1 MRKGQNPA
9 KFVKDVARPE
19 RITVALLNY
28 IPFLSGFYAETLDV
42 LKVCMES
49 MRKDAGL
56 PFDLMVFDNGSCP
69 EVRDFLLR
77 EKEDGRIQYL
87 ILAEKNMGKGGAWN
101 VMLAGAPGEIIAY
114 TDSDVLFS
122 PRWLSRSVEILET
135 FPNVGMVTA
144 RPFRTPPEF
153 LESTLKWAREN
164 ARLEEGQFIPWETF
178 LEFNLS
184 LGQTEEENR
193 KVYAETSDWRI
204 TYNPMSLR
212 GAQRRSNLPVNA
224 ETASFQDALQ
234 SHSALAVTSN
244 EIVAYAGASHWQFT
258 AYKSTLQQF
267 LPFDMDKPMGQVRQ
281 LDKRMN
287 DAGLLRLMV
296 SDPLAMNLS
305 NTLGYLRGELGKE
318 SGKVRSKKR
327 TGWKRRVLE
336 LGPIKKML
344 LTVYNKIFNWYYS

>member
-19 RITVALLNY
+19 RITAALLNY

-42 LKVCMES
+42 LKVCLVS

-69 EVRDFLLR
+69 EVREYLIN
-77 EKEDGRIQYL
+77 EKEEGRIQYL
-87 ILAEKNMGKGGAWN
+87 ILSEKNMGKGGAWN

-122 PRWLSRSVEILET
+122 PNWLSRSVEILET

-153 LESTLKWAREN
+153 YESTLKWARDSE
-164 ARLEEGQFIPWETF
+164 RVTLEEGQFIPWETF

-193 KVYAETSDWRI
+193 KVYAATRDWRI
-204 TYNPMSLR
+204 TY
-212 GAQRRSNLPVNA
+212 GAAKSPKGERSGPA
-224 ETASFQDALQ
+224 EGTQ
-234 SHSALAVTSN
+234 SKS
-244 EIVAYAGASHWQFT
+244 IVAFAGASHWQFT

-287 DAGLLRLMV
+287 DAGMLRLMV
-296 SDPLAMNLS
+296 SDPLAMNMS
-305 NTLGYLRGELGKE
+305 NTLGYLRGELGKQTAK
-318 SGKVRSKKR
+318 GKKR
-327 TGWKRRVLE
+327 ISFPRSVLE
-336 LGPIKKML
+336 LGPIKRIML
-344 LTVYNKIFNWYYS
+344 AVYNKIFNWYYS

>member
-56 PFDLMVFDNGSCP
+56 PFDLMVFDNGSCA
-69 EVRDFLLR
+69 EVRDFLVT

-153 LESTLKWAREN
+153 IESTLKWAQN
-164 ARLEEGQFIPWETF
+164 AKHTSLEEGQFIPWETF

-184 LGQTEEENR
+184 LGQTEEENK
-193 KVYAETSDWRI
+193 KVYAETRDWKI
-204 TYNPMSLR
+204 TFRPPEKASGLR
-212 GAQRRSNLPVNA
+212 ERSAAQSKGV
-224 ETASFQDALQ
+224 
-234 SHSALAVTSN
+234 
-244 EIVAYAGASHWQFT
+244 VAYAGASHWQFT

-296 SDPLAMNLS
+296 SDPLAMNMS
-305 NTLGYLRGELGKE
+305 NTLGFLKGELGKE
-318 SGKVRSKKR
+318 SGNERRKKKE
-327 TGWKRRVLE
+327 GFARRVLE

-344 LTVYNKIFNWYYS
+344 LTMYNKIFHWYYS

>member
-9 KFVKDVARPE
+9 KFVKDVAKPE

-42 LKVCMES
+42 LKVSLES

-56 PFDLMVFDNGSCP
+56 PFDLMIFDNGSCK
-69 EVRDFLLR
+69 EVREYLVN
-77 EKEDGRIQYL
+77 EKEEGRIQYL
-87 ILAEKNMGKGGAWN
+87 ILSEKNMGKGGAWN

-114 TDSDVLFS
+114 TDADVLFS
-122 PRWLSRSVEILET
+122 PNWLSRSVEILET

-153 LESTLKWAREN
+153 YETTLQWAKEN
-164 ARLEEGQFIPWETF
+164 AKLEDGQFIPWETF

-184 LGQTEEENR
+184 LGQTEEENK
-193 KVYAETSDWRI
+193 KVYAETKDWRI
-204 TYNPMSLR
+204 QYKS
-212 GAQRRSNLPVNA
+212 V
-224 ETASFQDALQ
+224 TA
-234 SHSALAVTSN
+234 
-244 EIVAYAGASHWQFT
+244 IAGASHWQFT
-258 AYKSTLQQF
+258 SYKSTLGQF

-296 SDPLAMNLS
+296 SDPLAMNMS
-305 NTLGYLRGELGKE
+305 NTLGYLRGELKAEGRRRKVGLGK
-318 SGKVRSKKR
+318 
-327 TGWKRRVLE
+327 RVLE
-336 LGPIKKML
+336 IGVVKKILLGI
-344 LTVYNKIFNWYYS
+344 YNKIFSWYYS

>member
-9 KFVKDVARPE
+9 KFVKDVARHE

-56 PFDLMVFDNGSCP
+56 PFDLMVFDNGSC
-69 EVRDFLLR
+69 EEARDFLVN
-77 EKEDGRIQYL
+77 EKEERRIQYL
-87 ILAEKNMGKGGAWN
+87 ILSEKNVGKGGAWN
-101 VMLAGAPGEIIAY
+101 VILAGAPGEIVAY

-122 PRWLSRSVEILET
+122 PNWLSRSVEILET
-135 FPNVGMVTA
+135 FPSVGMVTA

-153 LESTLKWAREN
+153 YESTLKWAREN
-164 ARLEEGQFIPWETF
+164 AKLEEGQFIPWETF

-193 KVYAETSDWRI
+193 KVYEETRDWRI
-204 TYNPMSLR
+204 TMSLR
-212 GAQRRSNLPVNA
+212 GAVLWPRSNPLLNE
-224 ETASFQDALQ
+224 ETASWHEAP
-234 SHSALAVTSN
+234 LAATSD
-244 EIVAYAGASHWQFT
+244 EIVAFAGASHWQFT

-267 LPFDMDKPMGQVRQ
+267 LPFEMDKPMGQVRQ

-296 SDPLAMNLS
+296 SDPLAMNMS
-305 NTLGYLRGELGKE
+305 NTLGYLRGELKG
-318 SGKVRSKKR
+318 SAPKKR
-327 TGWKRRVLE
+327 PSLGKRLLE
-336 LGPIKKML
+336 LAPIKKL
-344 LTVYNKIFNWYYS
+344 LLAIYNKIFRLYYE

>member
-42 LKVCMES
+42 LKVSLES

-56 PFDLMVFDNGSCP
+56 PFDLMVFDNGSCA
-69 EVRDFLLR
+69 EVRDFLVK
-77 EKEDGRIQYL
+77 EKEEGRIQYL
-87 ILAEKNMGKGGAWN
+87 ILSEKNMGKGGAWN

-122 PRWLSRSVEILET
+122 PKWLSRSVEILET

-153 LESTLKWAREN
+153 YESTLKWAVDS
-164 ARLEEGQFIPWETF
+164 AKLEDGQFLPWETF

-184 LGQTEEENR
+184 LGQTEEENK
-193 KVYAETSDWRI
+193 KVYAETKDWRI

-212 GAQRRSNLPVNA
+212 PVKRGSNLPINE
-224 ETASFQDALQ
+224 ETASQKT
-234 SHSALAVTSN
+234 LAATSK
-244 EIVAYAGASHWQFT
+244 EIVAFAGASHWQFT

-296 SDPLAMNLS
+296 SDPLVMNMS
-305 NTLGYLRGELGKE
+305 NTLGYLRGELKDAGKKK
-318 SGKVRSKKR
+318 SVSFGK
-327 TGWKRRVLE
+327 RVLE
-336 LGPIKKML
+336 IGFIKRIL
-344 LTVYNKIFNWYYS
+344 LAVYNKIFSWYYS

>member
-42 LKVCMES
+42 LKVSLES
-49 MRKDAGL
+49 MRRDAGL
-56 PFDLMVFDNGSCP
+56 PFDLMVFDNGSCK
-69 EVRDFLLR
+69 EVREYLVK
-77 EKEDGRIQYL
+77 EKEEGRIQYL
-87 ILAEKNMGKGGAWN
+87 ILSAKNMGKGGAWN
-101 VMLAGAPGEIIAY
+101 VMLTGAPGEIISY

-122 PRWLSRSVEILET
+122 PNWLSRSVEILET

-153 LESTLKWAREN
+153 YEATLKWAKN
-164 ARLEEGQFIPWETF
+164 AEHTILDDGQFIPWETF

-193 KVYAETSDWRI
+193 KVYAETRDWRI
-204 TYNPMSLR
+204 TFRPEHSSER
-212 GAQRRSNLPVNA
+212 
-224 ETASFQDALQ
+224 TQ
-234 SHSALAVTSN
+234 SKDVIAM
-244 EIVAYAGASHWQFT
+244 AGASHWQFT

-267 LPFDMDKPMGQVRQ
+267 LPFEMDKPMGQVRQ

-296 SDPLAMNLS
+296 SDPLAMNMS
-305 NTLGYLRGELGKE
+305 NTLGYLRGELGKT
-318 SGKVRSKKR
+318 GVKSKKKA
-327 TGWKRRVLE
+327 GFVRRLLE
-336 LGPIKKML
+336 VGFVKKIL
-344 LTVYNKIFNWYYS
+344 LAVYNKIFAWYYS

>member
-9 KFVKDVARPE
+9 KSVKDVAHPE

-42 LKVCMES
+42 LRVCMQS

-69 EVRDFLLR
+69 EVRDFLVK
-77 EKEDGRIQYL
+77 EKEEGRIQYL

-122 PRWLSRSVEILET
+122 SNWLKRSVEILEV

-153 LESTLKWAREN
+153 YEGTLKWAKEN
-164 ARLEEGQFIPWETF
+164 AALEEGQFIPWETF

-184 LGQTEEENR
+184 LGQTEEENK
-193 KVYAETSDWRI
+193 KVYAETRDWRI
-204 TYNPMSLR
+204 SYK
-212 GAQRRSNLPVNA
+212 GI
-224 ETASFQDALQ
+224 
-234 SHSALAVTSN
+234 SAM
-244 EIVAYAGASHWQFT
+244 AGASHWQFT
-258 AYKSTLQQF
+258 AYKFRLQQF

-305 NTLGYLRGELGKE
+305 NTLGYLRGELKISEGRKRASAGKRILE
-318 SGKVRSKKR
+318 I
-327 TGWKRRVLE
+327 VL
-336 LGPIKKML
+336 IKKVL
-344 LTVYNKIFNWYYS
+344 LMIYNKIFHWYYS

>member
-1 MRKGQNPA
+1 MTFDPNLELDTDMRKGQNPA
-9 KFVKDVARPE
+9 KFVKDVPRPE
-19 RITVALLNY
+19 RITAALLNY

-42 LKVCMES
+42 LKVSLES
-49 MRKDAGL
+49 MRRDAGL

-69 EVRDFLLR
+69 EVRDFLMK
-77 EKEDGRIQYL
+77 EKDAGRIQYL
-87 ILAEKNMGKGGAWN
+87 ILSEKNVGKGGAWN

-122 PRWLSRSVEILET
+122 PKWLSRSVEILET

-153 LESTLKWAREN
+153 LESTIKWAREN
-164 ARLEEGQFIPWETF
+164 ATLEEGQFIPWETF

-193 KVYAETSDWRI
+193 KVYAETKDRRI
-204 TYNPMSLR
+204 RYK
-212 GAQRRSNLPVNA
+212 GV
-224 ETASFQDALQ
+224 TAM
-234 SHSALAVTSN
+234 
-244 EIVAYAGASHWQFT
+244 AGASHWQFT
-258 AYKSTLQQF
+258 AYKSILQQF

-305 NTLGYLRGELGKE
+305 NTLGYIRGELKPGEK
-318 SGKVRSKKR
+318 KKR
-327 TGWKRRVLE
+327 VPLGKRVLE
-336 LGPIKKML
+336 IELIKKVL
-344 LTVYNKIFNWYYS
+344 LAIYNRIFSWYYS

>member
-9 KFVKDVARPE
+9 KFVKDVAKPE

-42 LKVCMES
+42 LKVSLES

-56 PFDLMVFDNGSCP
+56 PFDLMIFDNGSCA
-69 EVRDFLLR
+69 EVREFLVN
-77 EKEDGRIQYL
+77 EKEERRIQYL
-87 ILAEKNMGKGGAWN
+87 ILSEKNVGKGGAWN

-114 TDSDVLFS
+114 TDADVLFS
-122 PRWLSRSVEILET
+122 PNWLSRSVEILET

-153 LESTLKWAREN
+153 YESTLKWAKAN
-164 ARLEEGQFIPWETF
+164 AQLDEGQFIAWETF

-184 LGQTEEENR
+184 LGQTEEENK
-193 KVYAETSDWRI
+193 KVYAETKDWRI
-204 TYNPMSLR
+204 QYKN
-212 GAQRRSNLPVNA
+212 V
-224 ETASFQDALQ
+224 TA
-234 SHSALAVTSN
+234 
-244 EIVAYAGASHWQFT
+244 IAGASHWQFT
-258 AYKSTLQQF
+258 SYKSTLQQF

-296 SDPLAMNLS
+296 SDPLAMNMS
-305 NTLGYLRGELGKE
+305 NTLGYLRGELRKEGRRQKASFGK
-318 SGKVRSKKR
+318 
-327 TGWKRRVLE
+327 RVLE
-336 LGPIKKML
+336 IGFIKKIL
-344 LTVYNKIFNWYYS
+344 LAIYNKIFSWYY

>member
-49 MRKDAGL
+49 MRTDAGL
-56 PFDLMVFDNGSCP
+56 PFDLMVFDNGSC
-69 EVRDFLLR
+69 EEARDFLVK
-77 EKEDGRIQYL
+77 EKEEGRIQYL
-87 ILAEKNMGKGGAWN
+87 ILSEKNMGKGGAWN
-101 VMLAGAPGEIIAY
+101 VILAGAPGEIIAY

-122 PRWLSRSVEILET
+122 PKWLSRSVEILET

-153 LESTLKWAREN
+153 YGATLDWAGKN
-164 ARLEEGQFIPWETF
+164 AQLEEGQFIPWERF

-193 KVYAETSDWRI
+193 KVYAETKDWRI
-204 TYNPMSLR
+204 
-212 GAQRRSNLPVNA
+212 
-224 ETASFQDALQ
+224 
-234 SHSALAVTSN
+234 
-244 EIVAYAGASHWQFT
+244 AYKGIAAMAGASHWQFT
-258 AYKSTLQQF
+258 AYKSSLQQF

-296 SDPLAMNLS
+296 SDPLAMNMS
-305 NTLGYLRGELGKE
+305 NTLGYLRGELKGGNK
-318 SGKVRSKKR
+318 KKR
-327 TGWKRRVLE
+327 VSFGKRVAE
-336 LGPIKKML
+336 LSPIKKL
-344 LTVYNKIFNWYYS
+344 LLAIYNKIFKMYYE

>member
-28 IPFLSGFYAETLDV
+28 IPFLSGFYTETLDV
-42 LKVCMES
+42 LKVCLES

-69 EVRDFLLR
+69 EVREFLVK
-77 EKEDGRIQYL
+77 EKEEGRIQYL
-87 ILAEKNMGKGGAWN
+87 ILSEKNMGKGGAWN
-101 VMLAGAPGEIIAY
+101 VMLAGAPGEVITY
-114 TDSDVLFS
+114 TDADVLFS
-122 PRWLSRSVEILET
+122 PNWLSRSVEILET

-144 RPFRTPPEF
+144 RPFRTPREF
-153 LESTLKWAREN
+153 YETTLKWAKDN
-164 ARLEEGQFIPWETF
+164 AQLEDGQFIPWETF

-193 KVYAETSDWRI
+193 KVYEETRDWRI
-204 TYNPMSLR
+204 TMSLR
-212 GAQRRSNLPVNA
+212 GERSSRRSNPPINE
-224 ETASFQDALQ
+224 ETASQ
-234 SHSALAVTSN
+234 SALAATSD
-244 EIVAYAGASHWQFT
+244 EIVAFAGASHWQFS

-267 LPFDMDKPMGQVRQ
+267 LPFEMDKPMGQVRQ

-296 SDPLAMNLS
+296 PDPLAMNMS
-305 NTLGYLRGELGKE
+305 NTLGYLRGELKGREKKTKRVSFGK
-318 SGKVRSKKR
+318 
-327 TGWKRRVLE
+327 RVLE
-336 LGPIKKML
+336 FGPIKKIL
-344 LTVYNKIFNWYYS
+344 LAIYNKIFRIYYE

>member
-69 EVRDFLLR
+69 EVRDFLVK
-77 EKEDGRIQYL
+77 EKEAGRIQYL

-122 PRWLSRSVEILET
+122 PKWLSRSVEILET

-153 LESTLKWAREN
+153 LESTLIWARAN
-164 ARLEEGQFIPWETF
+164 ATLEEGQFIPWETF

-193 KVYAETSDWRI
+193 KIYAETRDWRL
-204 TYNPMSLR
+204 TYHPPEKASGLR
-212 GAQRRSNLPVNA
+212 ERSGAQSKDV
-224 ETASFQDALQ
+224 TA
-234 SHSALAVTSN
+234 
-244 EIVAYAGASHWQFT
+244 IAGASHWQFT
-258 AYKSTLQQF
+258 AYKSTLRQF

-305 NTLGYLRGELGKE
+305 NTLGYLRGELGRGSE
-318 SGKVRSKKR
+318 KVRRKKKE
-327 TGWKRRVLE
+327 GWTRRVLE
-336 LGPIKKML
+336 LGPVKKML
-344 LTVYNKIFNWYYS
+344 LAVYNKIFSWYYS

>member
-9 KFVKDVARPE
+9 KSAKTVAKPE

-42 LKVCMES
+42 LKVSLES

-56 PFDLMVFDNGSCP
+56 PFDLMVFDNGSCA
-69 EVRDFLLR
+69 EVRDFLVK

-87 ILAEKNMGKGGAWN
+87 ILSEKNMGKGGAWN

-114 TDSDVLFS
+114 TDADVLFS
-122 PRWLSRSVEILET
+122 PTWLSRSVEILET

-144 RPFRTPPEF
+144 RPFRTSPE
-153 LESTLKWAREN
+153 LYSSTLKWAKEN
-164 ARLEEGQFIPWETF
+164 AKLDEGQFIPWETF

-184 LGQTEEENR
+184 LGQTEEENK
-193 KVYAETSDWRI
+193 KVYAETKDWKI
-204 TYNPMSLR
+204 TMSLR
-212 GAQRRSNLPVNA
+212 GGRSSRRSNPPINE
-224 ETASFQDALQ
+224 ETASQ
-234 SHSALAVTSN
+234 SALAATSD

-296 SDPLAMNLS
+296 SDPLAMNMS
-305 NTLGYLRGELGKE
+305 NTLGYLRGELKDAGK
-318 SGKVRSKKR
+318 KKR
-327 TGWKRRVLE
+327 VSFGKRVLE
-336 LGPIKKML
+336 VGFIKKML
-344 LTVYNKIFNWYYS
+344 LAVYNKIFSWYYS